1 MPENSYIISVKA
13 RSDIKSIAKYTI
25 KEFRES
31 QSLKYANG
39 LKMVLEELANNPEL
53 GKRYVAVKNKM
64 LLRYRYKS
72 HVLFYYI
79 DNKEIFIVRVLG
91 GKMDFPKHLKQT
103 TSGRAH

>member
-13 RSDIKSIAKYTI
+13 KSDIKSIAKYTI
-25 KEFRES
+25 KEFGKN

-39 LKMVLEELANNPEL
+39 LKGILYELANNPEL

-72 HVLFYYI
+72 HVVFYYPES
-79 DNKEIFIVRVLG
+79 KGIFIVRILG
-91 GKMDFPKHLKQT
+91 GKMNFPMHLK
-103 TSGRAH
+103 